1 MPWARNT
8 ASHRRA
14 SSLGR
19 TQAWRYRFFSMSYS
33 AAPSMTM
40 TGRRSRRSRVASR
53 TEAGVRMVDR
63 VNCIPS
69 SSIRFRLTRLYGVS
83 VPCSVSSKPSRP
95 ETNST
100 SRRFRRGSWKA
111 LTAMPTAMPTSVS
124 DARYQAKIQGLAS
137 VTWVTVMLRNTM
149 PERAAA
155 LEDFSTTAIHR
166 LGTVTAAM
174 TM

>member
-1 MPWARNT
+1 
-8 ASHRRA
+8 
-14 SSLGR
+14 
-19 TQAWRYRFFSMSYS
+19 
-33 AAPSMTM
+33 
-40 TGRRSRRSRVASR
+40 
-53 TEAGVRMVDR
+53 MVDR

-124 DARYQAKIQGLAS
+124 DAPVPG
-137 VTWVTVMLRNTM
+137 
-149 PERAAA
+149 
-155 LEDFSTTAIHR
+155 EDPGAGVRHM
-166 LGTVTAAM
+166 GDGDAEEHDA
-174 TM
+174 

>member
-1 MPWARNT
+1 M
-8 ASHRRA
+8 
-14 SSLGR
+14 
-19 TQAWRYRFFSMSYS
+19 
-33 AAPSMTM
+33 
-40 TGRRSRRSRVASR
+40 
-53 TEAGVRMVDR
+53 
-63 VNCIPS
+63 
-69 SSIRFRLTRLYGVS
+69 
-83 VPCSVSSKPSRP
+83 
-95 ETNST
+95 
-100 SRRFRRGSWKA
+100 
-111 LTAMPTAMPTSVS
+111 TAMPTAMPTSVS